1 MEITEK
7 KLLEKIENEEKV
19 IVDVWAEWCGPCRIM
34 KPVFETVSEKNES
47 DVQMY
52 TLNIDKNRD
61 ISEKY
66 NIRSIPTILTFNK
79 GKLVNRSV
87 GLLGEQQLKSII
99 NLLLD

>member
-1 MEITEK
+1 MEITEE

-99 NLLLD
+99 NQLLD

>member
-1 MEITEK
+1 MEITEE